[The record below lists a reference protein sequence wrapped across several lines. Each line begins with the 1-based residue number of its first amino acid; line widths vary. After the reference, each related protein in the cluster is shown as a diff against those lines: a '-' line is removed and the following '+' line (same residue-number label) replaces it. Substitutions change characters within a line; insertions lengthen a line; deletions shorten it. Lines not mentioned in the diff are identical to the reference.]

1 MFHYLAKLL
10 PISHQARYN
19 WADTGTLKIPVNP
32 TQVRH
37 VMPHPVLQPTILI
50 SAVEE
55 EEVNVEDG
63 PEAAEEPAG
72 EGQADG
78 RGGQVAAKEEGGDP
92 GQN

>member
-1 MFHYLAKLL
+1 
-10 PISHQARYN
+10 
-19 WADTGTLKIPVNP
+19 
-32 TQVRH
+32 
-37 VMPHPVLQPTILI
+37 MPHPVLQPTILI